1 MKKELQDVKRKRIKA
16 IQYGCGPIGLA
27 VVKFAS
33 EHTAIELMGA
43 IDHVNI
49 GHDLGELAGF
59 GKRLGIS
66 ISDDPEAILSITK
79 PDIVFH
85 NTSSSLKNVYP
96 QIEKCIRAG
105 ANVISSTEELAY
117 PFKKQPD
124 LANTIDKLAKQHQVT
139 VLATGVN
146 PGFLM
151 DSWPLFM
158 TGICKKVERIRV
170 VRIQDASKRRLTFQ
184 KKIGAG
190 CTLEEFK
197 KLDDNKMIRHVG
209 LEESIEMIA
218 DGLGWTL
225 DRFTE
230 DLEPVIADRE
240 IGSEFLMVAP
250 GQAAGVK
257 QVGHGF
263 RKSEEIITLDFQA
276 YLGAKES
283 YDTVYITGIPD
294 MEVTIKGGAH
304 GDIATSAIIVN
315 ATRRVVAA
323 PPGLIT
329 MKDLPIIS
337 AWQSGL

>member
-1 MKKELQDVKRKRIKA
+1 MKKNKIKA
-16 IQYGCGPIGLA
+16 IQYGCGPIGLS

-33 EHTAIELMGA
+33 ERSDIELLGA
-43 IDHVNI
+43 IDLINI
-49 GHDLGELAGF
+49 GHDLGELAGL
-59 GKRLGIS
+59 GKKLGIS
-66 ISDDPEAILSITK
+66 ISNDPEAILAKIK

-85 NTSSSLKNVYP
+85 NTSSSLINVYP
-96 QIEKCIRAG
+96 QIEKCIKAG
-105 ANVISSTEELAY
+105 ANVVSSTEELAY

-124 LANTIDKLAKQHQVT
+124 LANTIDKLAKQYQVT

-158 TGICKKVERIRV
+158 TGICKKVERIKV
-170 VRIQDASKRRLTFQ
+170 VRIQDASIRRLPFQ

-190 CTLEEFK
+190 CTLEEFN
-197 KLDDNKMIRHVG
+197 KLVGNKMIRHVG

-230 DLEPVIADRE
+230 DLEPVVADRE
-240 IGSEFLMVAP
+240 IRSEFLMVTP

-263 RKSEEIITLDFQA
+263 RKGEEIITLDFQA

-304 GDIATSAIIVN
+304 GDVATSAIIVN
-315 ATRRVVAA
+315 SVHRVAEA

-337 AWQSGL
+337 AWQNSL